1 MALLD
6 TYGPNNKEVYELP
19 VTVSIST
26 RVSIMSI
33 SAHTG
38 IYTYDHLEQITRES
52 YAYVGM
58 TAAAAAACAAD
69 MVALYTKNVGKP
81 IVDRV
86 TGAVVYEDVTMCVA
100 SVRAV
105 HVGGRMYK
113 VEIDR
118 NEPSYTMT
126 MVPRQE

>member
-1 MALLD
+1 MALLS
-6 TYGPNNKEVYELP
+6 TYGPGNKEVYELP

-26 RVSIMSI
+26 IVRIWSMT
-33 SAHTG
+33 AYTG
-38 IYTYDHLEQITRES
+38 VYTYEHLEQITRES

-58 TAAAAAACAAD
+58 TAEAAAKCAAD

-81 IVDRV
+81 VVDNV
-86 TGAVVYEDVTMCVA
+86 TGAVTYEDVEMCVA

-105 HVGGRMYK
+105 HVGGRMYN

-118 NEPSYTMT
+118 NETSYTMT
-126 MVPRQE
+126 MIPTT

>member
-6 TYGPNNKEVYELP
+6 TYGPVNKEVYELP

-38 IYTYDHLEQITRES
+38 IYTYEHLEQITRES

-58 TAAAAAACAAD
+58 TAAAAAACAED
-69 MVALYTKNVGKP
+69 MVALYTKNVGMP
-81 IVDRV
+81 NVDRV
-86 TGAVVYEDVTMCVA
+86 TGAVTYPEVAMCVA

-105 HVGGRMYK
+105 HVGGRMYN

-118 NEPSYTMT
+118 NEVSYTMT
-126 MVPRQE
+126 MIAT

>member
-1 MALLD
+1 MALLS
-6 TYGPNNKEVYELP
+6 TYGPGNKEVYELP

-26 RVSIMSI
+26 TVYMWSI
-33 SAHTG
+33 TG
-38 IYTYDHLEQITRES
+38 GFAYDHVEKITKES

-58 TAAAAAACAAD
+58 TAEAAAKCAAD

-81 IVDRV
+81 VVDNV
-86 TGAVVYEDVTMCVA
+86 TGAVTYEDVEMCVA

-105 HVGGRMYK
+105 HVGGRMYN

-118 NEPSYTMT
+118 NETSYTMT
-126 MVPRQE
+126 MIPR

>member
-26 RVSIMSI
+26 RVYVMSMT
-33 SAHTG
+33 AYTG
-38 IYTYDHLEQITRES
+38 IYTYNHVEEITRES

-58 TAAAAAACAAD
+58 TAAAAAACAAE
-69 MVALYTKNVGKP
+69 MVALYTKPVGKP
-81 IVDRV
+81 IVDRW
-86 TGAVVYEDVTMCVA
+86 TGAVTYEDVVMCVA

-105 HVGGRMYK
+105 HVRGRMYN

-118 NEPSYTMT
+118 NETSYTMT
-126 MVPRQE
+126 MEATSE

>member
-6 TYGPNNKEVYELP
+6 TYGPDNKEVYELP
-19 VTVSIST
+19 VTVEIRT
-26 RVSIMSI
+26 LVSIMSMT
-33 SAHTG
+33 AYTG
-38 IYTYDHLEQITRES
+38 IYTYNHVEQITRES

-58 TAAAAAACAAD
+58 TAEAAAACAAD

-81 IVDRV
+81 IVDRW
-86 TGAVVYEDVTMCVA
+86 TGAVTYEDEVMCVA

-105 HVGGRMYK
+105 HVGGRMYN

-118 NEPSYTMT
+118 NETSYTMT
-126 MVPRQE
+126 MVPT

>member
-6 TYGPNNKEVYELP
+6 TYGPDNKEVYELP
-19 VTVSIST
+19 VTVEIRT
-26 RVSIMSI
+26 LVSIMSMT
-33 SAHTG
+33 AYTG
-38 IYTYDHLEQITRES
+38 IYTYNHVEEITRES

-81 IVDRV
+81 IVDRW
-86 TGAVVYEDVTMCVA
+86 TGAVTYEDVVMCVA

-105 HVGGRMYK
+105 HVGGRMYN

-118 NEPSYTMT
+118 NEISYTMT
-126 MVPRQE
+126 MIPT

>member
-1 MALLD
+1 MALLN
-6 TYGPNNKEVYELP
+6 TYGIGNKEVYELP
-19 VTVSIST
+19 VTYSIKT

-38 IYTYDHLEQITRES
+38 IFTYSHEEKITREA

-58 TAAAAAACAAD
+58 TAAAAAACAEA
-69 MVALYTKNVGKP
+69 MVAMYTKNVEIP
-81 IVDRV
+81 NVDRV
-86 TGAVVYEDVTMCVA
+86 TGAVTYADVSMCVA

-105 HVGGRMYK
+105 HVGGRMYN

-126 MVPRQE
+126 PTTL

>member
-1 MALLD
+1 MALLN
-6 TYGPNNKEVYELP
+6 TYGDENKVVYELP
-19 VTVSIST
+19 VTVSILT
-26 RVSIMSI
+26 RVSIWSMTVY
-33 SAHTG
+33 TG
-38 IYTYDHLEQITRES
+38 IFTYNHLEEITRES

-69 MVALYTKNVGKP
+69 MVALYTKNVGRP

-86 TGAVVYEDVTMCVA
+86 SGAVTYEDVEMCVA

-105 HVGGRMYK
+105 HVGGRMYN

-118 NEPSYTMT
+118 NETKYTMT
-126 MVPRQE
+126 RI

>member
-6 TYGPNNKEVYELP
+6 TYGPGNKEVYELP

-26 RVSIMSI
+26 TVYVRSMTVY
-33 SAHTG
+33 TG
-38 IYTYDHLEQITRES
+38 TYMYNHLEQITRES

-69 MVALYTKNVGKP
+69 MVALYTKKVGKP
-81 IVDRV
+81 IIDKWS
-86 TGAVVYEDVTMCVA
+86 GAVTYEDVTMCVA

-105 HVGGRMYK
+105 HVGGRMYN

-118 NEPSYTMT
+118 NETSYTMT
-126 MVPRQE
+126 RIA

>member
-1 MALLD
+1 MALRD

-126 MVPRQE
+126 MVPGQE

>member
-1 MALLD
+1 MALLS
-6 TYGPNNKEVYELP
+6 TYGIGNKEVYELP
-19 VTVSIST
+19 VTVSILT

-38 IYTYDHLEQITRES
+38 VFTYDHLEQITREA

-58 TAAAAAACAAD
+58 TAAAAAACAED
-69 MVALYTKNVGKP
+69 MITLYTKNVGIP
-81 IVDRV
+81 NVDRV
-86 TGAVVYEDVTMCVA
+86 TGAVTYAQVAMCVA

-105 HVGGRMYK
+105 HVGGRMYN

-118 NEPSYTMT
+118 NEISYTMT
-126 MVPRQE
+126 PTTP

>member
-6 TYGPNNKEVYELP
+6 TYGPDNKEVYELP
-19 VTVSIST
+19 VTVSILT
-26 RVSIMSI
+26 RVSIMSMT
-33 SAHTG
+33 AYTG

-58 TAAAAAACAAD
+58 TAEAAAACAAD
-69 MVALYTKNVGKP
+69 MVALYTKQVGKP

-86 TGAVVYEDVTMCVA
+86 TGAVAYEQVEMCVA

-105 HVGGRMYK
+105 HVGGRMYN

-118 NEPSYTMT
+118 NETRYTMT
-126 MVPRQE
+126 MIAT

>member
-6 TYGPNNKEVYELP
+6 TYGPDNKEVYELP
-19 VTVSIST
+19 VTVEIST
-26 RVSIMSI
+26 RVYVRSMT
-33 SAHTG
+33 AYTG
-38 IYTYDHLEQITRES
+38 IFTYDHVEQIIRES

-58 TAAAAAACAAD
+58 TAEAAAACAAD

-81 IVDRV
+81 VVNRM
-86 TGAVVYEDVTMCVA
+86 TGAVTYEDVVMCVA

-105 HVGGRMYK
+105 HVGGRMYN

-118 NEPSYTMT
+118 NETSYTMT
-126 MVPRQE
+126 MIPT

>member
-6 TYGPNNKEVYELP
+6 TYGPDNKEVYELP
-19 VTVSIST
+19 VTVEIRT
-26 RVSIMSI
+26 LVSIMSMTVY
-33 SAHTG
+33 TG
-38 IYTYDHLEQITRES
+38 VYWYDHVEQITRES

-58 TAAAAAACAAD
+58 TAEAAAACAAD

-81 IVDRV
+81 VVDRL
-86 TGAVVYEDVTMCVA
+86 TGAVAYEDVTMCVA

-105 HVGGRMYK
+105 HVGGRMYN

-118 NEPSYTMT
+118 NETSYTMT
-126 MVPRQE
+126 MIPM

>member
-6 TYGPNNKEVYELP
+6 TYGHDNKEVYELP

-26 RVSIMSI
+26 RVYVMSMT
-33 SAHTG
+33 AYTG
-38 IYTYDHLEQITRES
+38 IYTYNHVEEITRES

-69 MVALYTKNVGKP
+69 MVALYTKNVGFP
-81 IVDRV
+81 IVNRM
-86 TGAVVYEDVTMCVA
+86 TGAVTYEDKTMCVA

-105 HVGGRMYK
+105 HVGGRMYN

-118 NEPSYTMT
+118 NETSYTMT
-126 MVPRQE
+126 MEATSE

>member
-1 MALLD
+1 MALLS
-6 TYGPNNKEVYELP
+6 TYGNENKEVYELP

-38 IYTYDHLEQITRES
+38 IFTYDHLEEITRES

-69 MVALYTKNVGKP
+69 MVALYTKNVGFP
-81 IVDRV
+81 IVDRW
-86 TGAVVYEDVTMCVA
+86 TGAVTYEDKTMCVA

-105 HVGGRMYK
+105 HVGGRMYN

-118 NEPSYTMT
+118 NETSYTMT
-126 MVPRQE
+126 MVAR

>member
-26 RVSIMSI
+26 RVYVMSMT
-33 SAHTG
+33 AYTG
-38 IYTYDHLEQITRES
+38 IYTYNHVEEITRES

-58 TAAAAAACAAD
+58 TAAAAAACAAE
-69 MVALYTKNVGKP
+69 MVALYTKPVGKP
-81 IVDRV
+81 IVDRW
-86 TGAVVYEDVTMCVA
+86 TGAVTYEDVVMCVA

-105 HVGGRMYK
+105 HVGGRMYN

-118 NEPSYTMT
+118 NETSYTMT
-126 MVPRQE
+126 RIA

>member
-6 TYGPNNKEVYELP
+6 TYGPGNKEVYELP
-19 VTVSIST
+19 VTVSILTS
-26 RVSIMSI
+26 VYVISI

-38 IYTYDHLEQITRES
+38 VYFYEHLEEITRES

-81 IVDRV
+81 IVNRV

-105 HVGGRMYK
+105 HVGGRMYN

>member
-6 TYGPNNKEVYELP
+6 TYGPENKEVYELP

-26 RVSIMSI
+26 RVHIMSLT
-33 SAHTG
+33 AYTG
-38 IYTYDHLEQITRES
+38 VYTYNHLEEITRES

-58 TAAAAAACAAD
+58 TKAAAAAAACAAN
-69 MVALYTKNVGKP
+69 MVAAYTKNVGIP
-81 IVDRV
+81 IVDRWS
-86 TGAVVYEDVTMCVA
+86 GAVTYEDKTMCVA

-105 HVGGRMYK
+105 HVGGRMYN

-118 NEPSYTMT
+118 NEVSYTMT
-126 MVPRQE
+126 PTTP

>member
-6 TYGPNNKEVYELP
+6 TYGPDNKEVYELP
-19 VTVSIST
+19 VTVSILT
-26 RVSIMSI
+26 RVSIMSMT
-33 SAHTG
+33 AYTG

-58 TAAAAAACAAD
+58 TAEAAAACAAD
-69 MVALYTKNVGKP
+69 MVALYTKQVGKP

-86 TGAVVYEDVTMCVA
+86 TGAVAYEQVEMCVA

-105 HVGGRMYK
+105 HVGGRMYN

-118 NEPSYTMT
+118 NETSYTMT

>member
-6 TYGPNNKEVYELP
+6 TYGPDNKEVYELP
-19 VTVSIST
+19 VTVSISA

-38 IYTYDHLEQITRES
+38 IFTYDHLEEITREA

-58 TAAAAAACAAD
+58 TAAAAAACAEA

-81 IVDRV
+81 IVDRWS
-86 TGAVVYEDVTMCVA
+86 GAVTYQDVVMCVA

-105 HVGGRMYK
+105 HVGGRMYN

-118 NEPSYTMT
+118 NETSYTMT
-126 MVPRQE
+126 RIA

>member
-6 TYGPNNKEVYELP
+6 TYGPENKEVYELP

-26 RVSIMSI
+26 RVHIMSMT
-33 SAHTG
+33 AYTG
-38 IYTYDHLEQITRES
+38 VYTYDHLEQITRES

-58 TAAAAAACAAD
+58 TAEAAAACAAD

-81 IVDRV
+81 IVNRM
-86 TGAVVYEDVTMCVA
+86 TGAVTYEDVAMCVA

-105 HVGGRMYK
+105 HVGGRMYN

-118 NEPSYTMT
+118 NETSYTMT
-126 MVPRQE
+126 RITT

>member
-1 MALLD
+1 MALLS
-6 TYGPNNKEVYELP
+6 TYGPGNKEVYELP

-38 IYTYDHLEQITRES
+38 IYTYDHLEEITRES

-58 TAAAAAACAAD
+58 TAAAAAVCAED
-69 MVALYTKNVGKP
+69 MVALHTKNVGLP
-81 IVDRV
+81 NVDRV
-86 TGAVVYEDVTMCVA
+86 TGAVTYADVEMCVA

-105 HVGGRMYK
+105 HVGGRMYN

-118 NEPSYTMT
+118 NEVSYTMT
-126 MVPRQE
+126 MIAT

>member
-6 TYGPNNKEVYELP
+6 TYGPGNKEVYALP

-38 IYTYDHLEQITRES
+38 IYTYNHVEEITRES

-58 TAAAAAACAAD
+58 TAAAAAACAEA
-69 MVALYTKNVGKP
+69 MVAQYTKNVGLP

-86 TGAVVYEDVTMCVA
+86 TGAVTYEDVAMCVA

-105 HVGGRMYK
+105 HVGGRMYN

-118 NEPSYTMT
+118 NETSYTMT
-126 MVPRQE
+126 REAT

>member
-1 MALLD
+1 MALLS
-6 TYGPNNKEVYELP
+6 TYGNENKEVYELP
-19 VTVSIST
+19 VTVSIKT

-38 IYTYDHLEQITRES
+38 VFTYDHLEQITRES

-58 TAAAAAACAAD
+58 TAEAAAACAAD
-69 MVALYTKNVGKP
+69 MVAMYTKNVGLP

-86 TGAVVYEDVTMCVA
+86 TGAVSYEQVEMCVA

-105 HVGGRMYK
+105 HVGGRMYN

-118 NEPSYTMT
+118 NETSYTMT
-126 MVPRQE
+126 MIAT

>member
-6 TYGPNNKEVYELP
+6 TYGPDNKEVYELP
-19 VTVSIST
+19 VTVEIRT
-26 RVSIMSI
+26 LVSIMSMT
-33 SAHTG
+33 AYTG
-38 IYTYDHLEQITRES
+38 IYTYNHVEQITRES

-58 TAAAAAACAAD
+58 TAEAAAACAAD

-81 IVDRV
+81 IVDRW
-86 TGAVVYEDVTMCVA
+86 TGAVTYEDVTMCVA

-105 HVGGRMYK
+105 HVGGRMYN

-118 NEPSYTMT
+118 NETSYTMT
-126 MVPRQE
+126 MIPT

>member
-1 MALLD
+1 MALLN
-6 TYGPNNKEVYELP
+6 TYGPGNKEVYELP
-19 VTVSIST
+19 VTVSIKT

-38 IYTYDHLEQITRES
+38 IYTYDHLEEITRES

-58 TAAAAAACAAD
+58 TAAAAAVCAEA
-69 MVALYTKNVGKP
+69 MVALYTKDVGLP

-86 TGAVVYEDVTMCVA
+86 TGAVTYADVQMCVA

-105 HVGGRMYK
+105 HVGGRMYN
-113 VEIDR
+113 VEVDR
-118 NEPSYTMT
+118 NEFSYTMT
-126 MVPRQE
+126 RIA

>member
-6 TYGPNNKEVYELP
+6 TYGPDNKEVYELP
-19 VTVSIST
+19 VTVSILT

-38 IYTYDHLEQITRES
+38 VFTYDHLEQITRES

-69 MVALYTKNVGKP
+69 MVALYTKNVGIP
-81 IVDRV
+81 IVDRM
-86 TGAVVYEDVTMCVA
+86 TGAVMYEDVAMCVA

-105 HVGGRMYK
+105 HVGGRMYN

-118 NEPSYTMT
+118 NETKYTMT
-126 MVPRQE
+126 MI